1 MKVQV
6 SNTNAPCWRDITVK
20 SRVPAQLDILQEM
33 ARNISWVWHS
43 EAIEMFRSIDPVL
56 WKSTNGNPV
65 LMLQQINYERLE
77 EIAADK
83 AIMRRINDL
92 YDEFKKYMDVEKR
105 TDLPSVAYFSMVYG
119 LSFILKIYSVGL

>member
-92 YDEFKKYMDVEKR
+92 YDEFSN
-105 TDLPSVAYFSMVYG
+105 T
-119 LSFILKIYSVGL
+119 

>member
-20 SRVPAQLDILQEM
+20 SKVPAQLDILQEM

-56 WKSTNGNPV
+56 
-65 LMLQQINYERLE
+65 
-77 EIAADK
+77 
-83 AIMRRINDL
+83 
-92 YDEFKKYMDVEKR
+92 
-105 TDLPSVAYFSMVYG
+105 
-119 LSFILKIYSVGL
+119 

>member
-92 YDEFKKYMDVEKR
+92 YDEFKI
-105 TDLPSVAYFSMVYG
+105 YG
-119 LSFILKIYSVGL
+119 CRKENRSSFCSLFQHGIRFG